1 MEHLRAA
8 ENGHVV
14 ELSFSDGS
22 AVVADDAKVVLSVAE
37 RLHDGLETNFWLV
50 LSVVF
55 PFDIFYLSIFIYDL
69 NSY

>member
-8 ENGHVV
+8 KNDHVV
-14 ELSFSDGS
+14 ELSLSDGT

-55 PFDIFYLSIFIYDL
+55 PFDVFFVDFNL
-69 NSY
+69 